1 MADIDVNY
9 LSEAINDK
17 MDRDAHNIQSPS
29 AVVIAKQDP
38 TEENGWTWYRLY
50 SDGWVEQGGVLL
62 NATTGSHQISVPI
75 EMNNVNTLMYSTKVW
90 FIFISG
96 TIQNQGVHIDLSR
109 QFSTTEFGC
118 FSWGATGHIGWQ
130 VSGISKQN

>member
-38 TEENGWTWYRLY
+38 TSGNAYTWYRLY
-50 SDGWVEQGGVLL
+50 SDGWVEQGGY
-62 NATTGSHQISVPI
+62 H
-75 EMNNVNTLMYSTKVW
+75 
-90 FIFISG
+90 SG
-96 TIQNQGVHIDLSR
+96 TQDQQITLPVAMSDNRYAIALSAQSFGSNYNGCIINIRADTQTDTGFKIQTRDYNNGNYARD
-109 QFSTTEFGC
+109 GY
-118 FSWGATGHIGWQ
+118 WQ
-130 VSGISKQN
+130 VSGKSKQN